1 MDCSGGDIFCQSKVQ
16 LLYSQMILYQWLYHI
31 YLIFKIK
38 LIIIKVKQLPKIH
51 LDVCVTKAK
60 SMLHTFTKTDMK
72 SSLVELKCFHPK
84 SNKNRNTIISM
95 KQRKIMTASKC
106 PINPTKM
113 LNLSLIGPTKNLH
126 VTTGV
131 IIILLTTIILH
142 ICANSLFFSDLF

>member
-1 MDCSGGDIFCQSKVQ
+1 M
-16 LLYSQMILYQWLYHI
+16 LYTL
-31 YLIFKIK
+31 
-38 LIIIKVKQLPKIH
+38 
-51 LDVCVTKAK
+51 
-60 SMLHTFTKTDMK
+60 TKTDIK

-142 ICANSLFFSDLF
+142 ICANSLFFNDLFLKVIHPQNCNQKNCKEKENYGIIKLSIVSTYCKVELQQSMEFFQN